1 MKRIL
6 ITGAAGFIGAKL
18 AKALVEDHE
27 VIGFDNLND
36 YYDVRLKESR
46 LATLKESPSFTFIKG
61 DLRDQKALEELFL
74 KYKPHTVINLAA
86 QAGVRH
92 SIDNPQAYIDSN
104 IVGFFNVLEACR
116 NHLVEHLVFA
126 SSSSI
131 YGANKKVP
139 YATDDKTDHPV
150 SLYAATK
157 KSNELMAYAY
167 AKLYD
172 IPVTGLRFFTVYGP
186 AGRPDMAYFK
196 FTNQLVEGEKIQIYN
211 YGDMYRDFT
220 YIDDIVEGVVRV
232 VKKAPQANE
241 EGVKYKLYNIGSN
254 HPISLMDFVNTLE
267 QKLIKYGLIDKVAE
281 KELLP
286 MQPGDVYQTY
296 ADISDLE
303 RDFGFKPRTSLDEGL
318 EAFVKWYKEQVDS

>member
-211 YGDMYRDFT
+211 YGDMYRDLT

-318 EAFVKWYKEQVDS
+318 EAFVKWYKAYVVL